1 MSAPNRLA
9 LIVAVVAAT
18 AALPSPWSDVSA
30 GLVVFLAI
38 TVSVSSVRQLRGS
51 VGWRRL
57 TQGAVLIGFAPVVSE
72 LHTLAQPDVGP
83 IDLGDV
89 VLAGGYILFLVGIR
103 GVLTARTMA
112 RQTRSIGD
120 ALLGTLWLAFASL
133 AWAAPRLTHRL
144 DGYPLLAS
152 LMFLPLSL
160 ALVFLVMQL
169 MFGSSTRSGSVTY
182 LAFGVGSTAISELG
196 FLAVAAGHPEFR
208 RIGVASATAGI
219 VLLAAA
225 IDHPSAK
232 ELESPIAGQQ
242 APLGLVRTIYLVG
255 SFLIVGVALVAYPRP
270 RPALALPLSAIALVT
285 SSNLFLTVRERERLI
300 IRERALRQSIADIM
314 RAREPDQILQLGSR
328 AIDKLLANRPY
339 LESDFLRWTG
349 TEWVTVPE
357 NVPARLDTGALEP
370 LSDPASW
377 HESIHRLELRSDLP
391 GISYVTRIF
400 IVADAAKHYIDSL
413 FVEASPVLT
422 TTEIEQIQQ
431 IYSTVERAL
440 IAFDLGERAHI
451 RRAEQ
456 RFRLLVQDSGDVV
469 ALLDPVTKLI
479 TMISPSS
486 QRILGYSEDQMV
498 GSELPFHFH
507 PDDQHIILALTRDS
521 LVRTQDAP
529 VDVRIQHRD
538 GHYHWLAAT
547 IREHLSEPD
556 INALVVSLR
565 DIHDRKMAELSLTIS
580 EQQFRGLVLSSR
592 DMFLTLESDFT
603 IGYISPNVVRL
614 LGFNGAD
621 LIASNI
627 AAILTDLSS
636 QRLSEVL
643 AEQHGVLHQEVVELE
658 FLTNLRQIRQAEV
671 TLSARS
677 DGCDG
682 GWSMTVSDV
691 TEQRRLEEDLR
702 AQALYDGLT
711 GLPNRSTLHFELQQ
725 CLQRLGPGH
734 HLGLYLL
741 DIKDFKSINQS
752 VGYDAGNDVLVT
764 VATRLRASLRGGD
777 ILARIGGNEFAVIVI
792 SEHRYELVDVA
803 ERLARLFDQPTPIAG
818 REQRLTVSVG
828 YDITADRWAV
838 AQELMNNASVAIGAG
853 RRDGV
858 SEACR
863 FEPIMKVTV
872 TDRFELTA
880 DLIGAIGRNELSV
893 VYQPIV
899 ELASQRVRGVEALL
913 RWSHP
918 ERGPVSPAVFIP
930 LAERSGLITDLG
942 RWVLGRA
949 CHQLQY
955 WHRHVEGAE
964 HLTMSV
970 NVSARQLEHPG
981 EAAHLGRLVDE
992 SGVAASSITIELT
1005 ESTLLDDPAWI
1016 RSQLDLLR
1024 EQGMRVAIDDFGTGA
1039 AGLAHLRDVPFNVI
1053 KIDKSYVDALRQS
1066 KEAELL
1072 VRGVIELAHRLGAET
1087 VAEGIEDPR
1096 EFDLL
1101 RSLGCKLGQGF
1112 YMARPMDP
1120 VALELWFARG
1130 RTGAVPALIAEG

>member
-1 MSAPNRLA
+1 
-9 LIVAVVAAT
+9 
-18 AALPSPWSDVSA
+18 
-30 GLVVFLAI
+30 
-38 TVSVSSVRQLRGS
+38 
-51 VGWRRL
+51 
-57 TQGAVLIGFAPVVSE
+57 
-72 LHTLAQPDVGP
+72 
-83 IDLGDV
+83 
-89 VLAGGYILFLVGIR
+89 
-103 GVLTARTMA
+103 MA

-219 VLLAAA
+219 VSPQPQSLIRVRKNSRARSRGSRHPLALCA
-225 IDHPSAK
+225 PSTW
-232 ELESPIAGQQ
+232 S
-242 APLGLVRTIYLVG
+242 G

-270 RPALALPLSAIALVT
+270 LPALALPLSAIALVT

-314 RAREPDQILQLGSR
+314 RPREPDQILQLGSR

-400 IVADAAKHYIDSL
+400 IVADAAKHDIEDSAP

-469 ALLDPVTKLI
+469 VLLDPVTKLI

-565 DIHDRKMAELSLTIS
+565 DIHDSKDGPSCRSPS
-580 EQQFRGLVLSSR
+580 PSSSLSSPS
-592 DMFLTLESDFT
+592 F
-603 IGYISPNVVRL
+603 P
-614 LGFNGAD
+614 
-621 LIASNI
+621 
-627 AAILTDLSS
+627 
-636 QRLSEVL
+636 
-643 AEQHGVLHQEVVELE
+643 
-658 FLTNLRQIRQAEV
+658 
-671 TLSARS
+671 
-677 DGCDG
+677 
-682 GWSMTVSDV
+682 
-691 TEQRRLEEDLR
+691 
-702 AQALYDGLT
+702 
-711 GLPNRSTLHFELQQ
+711 
-725 CLQRLGPGH
+725 
-734 HLGLYLL
+734 
-741 DIKDFKSINQS
+741 
-752 VGYDAGNDVLVT
+752 
-764 VATRLRASLRGGD
+764 SL
-777 ILARIGGNEFAVIVI
+777 
-792 SEHRYELVDVA
+792 
-803 ERLARLFDQPTPIAG
+803 
-818 REQRLTVSVG
+818 
-828 YDITADRWAV
+828 
-838 AQELMNNASVAIGAG
+838 
-853 RRDGV
+853 
-858 SEACR
+858 
-863 FEPIMKVTV
+863 
-872 TDRFELTA
+872 
-880 DLIGAIGRNELSV
+880 
-893 VYQPIV
+893 
-899 ELASQRVRGVEALL
+899 
-913 RWSHP
+913 
-918 ERGPVSPAVFIP
+918 
-930 LAERSGLITDLG
+930 
-942 RWVLGRA
+942 
-949 CHQLQY
+949 
-955 WHRHVEGAE
+955 
-964 HLTMSV
+964 
-970 NVSARQLEHPG
+970 
-981 EAAHLGRLVDE
+981 
-992 SGVAASSITIELT
+992 
-1005 ESTLLDDPAWI
+1005 
-1016 RSQLDLLR
+1016 
-1024 EQGMRVAIDDFGTGA
+1024 
-1039 AGLAHLRDVPFNVI
+1039 
-1053 KIDKSYVDALRQS
+1053 
-1066 KEAELL
+1066 
-1072 VRGVIELAHRLGAET
+1072 
-1087 VAEGIEDPR
+1087 
-1096 EFDLL
+1096 
-1101 RSLGCKLGQGF
+1101 
-1112 YMARPMDP
+1112 
-1120 VALELWFARG
+1120 
-1130 RTGAVPALIAEG
+1130 